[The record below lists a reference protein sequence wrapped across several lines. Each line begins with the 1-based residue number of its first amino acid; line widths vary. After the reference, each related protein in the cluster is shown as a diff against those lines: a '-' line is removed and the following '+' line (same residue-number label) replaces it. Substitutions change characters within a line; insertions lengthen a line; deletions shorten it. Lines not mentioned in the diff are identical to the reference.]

1 MAAVSLVLL
10 CLLVGVLLRRSG
22 RLPDEAPA
30 ALNGYVINVALPALA
45 LLHLHRAPLT
55 VDFVTAAA
63 GAWLMLGCAAGFF
76 ALIARRLGLA
86 HGEVG
91 ALVLTA
97 GLANTSF
104 VGLPMIEAY
113 LGRDGLPLGIVI
125 DQLGSYLALSTLGLL
140 VAARYSGEKVGPH
153 VMLRRLATFP
163 PLIALVIALVLRPVS
178 VPDAVYTLL
187 ARIGDTVAPVALVA
201 VGLQLRLGAIRERLR
216 ALSIGLAYKLVLGP
230 ALVAAACLAL
240 WEPSTPAAELAR
252 SVMIFEA
259 AMGPMI
265 GAAVVA
271 NQFRLDGPLAALMV
285 GLGIPL
291 SLLTAPAW
299 LLLIA

>member
-1 MAAVSLVLL
+1 MAAVSLVLV
-10 CLLVGVLLRRSG
+10 CLLVGVVLRWSG
-22 RLPDEAPA
+22 RLPAEAPA

-45 LLHLHRAPLT
+45 LLHLHRVPFT
-55 VDFVTAAA
+55 VDFVMAA
-63 GAWLMLGCAAGFF
+63 GGAWMMLGCAAGFF
-76 ALIARRLGLA
+76 ALIARRFGLTD
-86 HGEVG
+86 GEVG

-113 LGRDGLPLGIVI
+113 LGREGLPLGIVI
-125 DQLGSYLALSTLGLL
+125 DQLGSYLALSTLGLML
-140 VAARYSGEKVGPH
+140 AARYSGEKVSPRA
-153 VMLRRLATFP
+153 MLRRLATFP
-163 PLIALVIALVLRPVS
+163 PLAALVAALALRPLP
-178 VPDAVYTLL
+178 VPDEVFGLL

-201 VGLQLRLGAIRERLR
+201 VGMQLRLSAIHERLQ
-216 ALSIGLAYKLVLGP
+216 ALTIGLAYKLVLGP
-230 ALVAAACLAL
+230 ALIAAICLVL
-240 WEPSTPAAELAR
+240 WEPSTPVAEMAR
-252 SVMIFEA
+252 TLTVFEA

-299 LLLIA
+299 LLVIA

>member
-1 MAAVSLVLL
+1 MAAVALVLL

-63 GAWLMLGCAAGFF
+63 GAWLMLGCAAAFF

-113 LGRDGLPLGIVI
+113 LGRDGCRS
-125 DQLGSYLALSTLGLL
+125 GSSSTSLA
-140 VAARYSGEKVGPH
+140 R
-153 VMLRRLATFP
+153 
-163 PLIALVIALVLRPVS
+163 
-178 VPDAVYTLL
+178 TLL
-187 ARIGDTVAPVALVA
+187 CRPSACSWRHATRARRWVRT
-201 VGLQLRLGAIRERLR
+201 
-216 ALSIGLAYKLVLGP
+216 
-230 ALVAAACLAL
+230 
-240 WEPSTPAAELAR
+240 
-252 SVMIFEA
+252 
-259 AMGPMI
+259 
-265 GAAVVA
+265 
-271 NQFRLDGPLAALMV
+271 
-285 GLGIPL
+285 
-291 SLLTAPAW
+291 
-299 LLLIA
+299 